1 MKKAFIFGSLVICSV
16 LFALSCQSLNVSVEE
31 AQPEGRTFTCVFAQ
45 PDSKVDVDIS
55 TGKTTWEVGDKILIN
70 AGTEGTSRRIIT
82 LAAGDITDGGKKAT
96 ITIPGDLDPYV
107 HYYKG
112 VKDVTSTYY
121 AMYPADNVASGNL
134 YYNQAFSDQ
143 NGFLMAACNVD
154 DTFVFYNLCGVIA
167 YTVNDGEEY
176 DFDQVVFAGKDGE
189 TVAYDTYQARVRD
202 TGSEG
207 IPSVNYVK
215 NADTYNP
222 LVPRTSSTNTVVSDG
237 STMNYIFLPGGTNF
251 STGCEFSFLSGGV
264 IKKTASANF
273 ASAKNVAPGYIL
285 KLGDISSHLT
295 PYVAPTKHDNT
306 IDVTVASAI
315 DLGASATANCYMLDV
330 NNPSHAG
337 ASFKFKAA
345 MGKGGD
351 VLTTIASAAVLWE
364 TQNSSTA
371 PDEGTIITAVDYD
384 YQGGE
389 DSYIVFKTPSPLKA
403 GNALIA
409 AKNAGGTVLWSWH
422 IWIPATEVEDI
433 DSGFAV
439 SSKKIMDRNLGAVN
453 IATTSSTPALDT
465 YGLYYQ
471 WGRKDPFLSSN
482 MKNSGTSLSV
492 STASAVSLATAK
504 ANPTVFYHTTGISDD
519 WATDGSS
526 TLWDNSG
533 KTVNDP
539 CPPGYRIPVRS
550 SSYKLWE
557 KTDTDWTFNTTTK
570 YFKQNNF
577 DSVFPLCGYLNSTD
591 RTISGAG
598 ARALVWASSQN
609 ATTKGDAVMIYTGH
623 SPVYERDN
631 WYKRLGGVVRCVEE

>member
-1 MKKAFIFGSLVICSV
+1 MKKAVNYLSLFICSS
-16 LFALSCQSLNVSVEE
+16 LFAISCQSLSVSNEE
-31 AQPEGRTFTCVFAQ
+31 AIQPEGRTFTCVFAQ
-45 PDSKVDVDIS
+45 PDPDSKVAVDLS
-55 TGKTTWEVGDKILIN
+55 DGKTTWEVGDKILIN
-70 AGTEGTSRRIIT
+70 AGAGGTDRRTVILT
-82 LAAGDITDGGKKAT
+82 AGDITDAGKKAT
-96 ITIPGDLDPYV
+96 ITIPGDLDPYDR
-107 HYYKG
+107 KG
-112 VKDVTSTYY
+112 DRGIESTYY

-134 YYNQAFSDQ
+134 YYNQAFSNQ
-143 NGFLMAACNVD
+143 NDFLMAACNVG

-167 YTVNDGEEY
+167 YTVDDGESY
-176 DFDQVVFAGKDGE
+176 DFDEVVFSGKNGE

-202 TGSEG
+202 DGAGAEVS
-207 IPSVNYVK
+207 YVK
-215 NADTYNP
+215 AADAYNP

-251 STGCEFSFLSGGV
+251 GEGSGFTFSFLSGGV
-264 IKKTASANF
+264 IKKTASAN
-273 ASAKNVAPGYIL
+273 AVKNVAPGKIL
-285 KLGDISSHLT
+285 KLGDISSHLED
-295 PYVAPTKHDNT
+295 YVAPSTHDNT
-306 IDVTVASAI
+306 ISVTLASAI

-439 SSKKIMDRNLGAVN
+439 SSKKIMDRNLGALN
-453 IATTSSTPALDT
+453 IATDSSTPGLDT

-471 WGRKDPFLSSN
+471 WGRKDPFLSSG
-482 MKNSGTSLSV
+482 MKNAGSSLSV

-557 KTDTDWTFNTTTK
+557 KTDTDWTFDTTTK

-591 RTISGAG
+591 RSISGAG